1 MKHLAVAALVF
12 AGITLPVCAQRGGG
26 GHGSG
31 FAGHSSG
38 AMRGTSGIS
47 GARSFSPSPGYSG
60 SRIASANRPGYSGSA
75 LRRGYSNGNRF
86 RRPNGGGY
94 GIGIPYVI
102 PIWGSWAD
110 PGALGYG
117 DNGYDSNG
125 SPDPNANAYVDPNA
139 YGDPNAGAAYPA
151 YPAYQDGYAPGQ
163 PDQGQ
168 MPPPGPYAVPYQP
181 LLPPVATLPQQ
192 PLRDEEPVTLV
203 FRDGRPT
210 QQIHNYALTRT
221 TLVVMDGRR
230 REIPLAQLDIPE
242 TERINREA
250 GVEFTTLGVNR

>member
-12 AGITLPVCAQRGGG
+12 AGMTLPSCAQRGGG
-26 GHGSG
+26 SRGGG
-31 FAGHSSG
+31 FAGHAAGAMRSAPMSSG
-38 AMRGTSGIS
+38 ARG
-47 GARSFSPSPGYSG
+47 FSPSPGFTG
-60 SRIASANRPGYSGSA
+60 NRITSANRSGAYGGSA

-94 GIGIPYVI
+94 GIGIPYII

-110 PGALGYG
+110 PGSLGYG
-117 DNGYDSNG
+117 DASGYDPNGYA
-125 SPDPNANAYVDPNA
+125 DPNANAYSDPNA
-139 YGDPNAGAAYPA
+139 YGDPGAPAYPA
-151 YPAYQDGYAPGQ
+151 YPDGYAPGQ
-163 PDQGQ
+163 ADPSQR
-168 MPPPGPYAVPYQP
+168 MPPGPYAVPYQP
-181 LLPPVATLPQQ
+181 LPQPTAALPQQ
-192 PLRDEEPVTLV
+192 PLRNEEPVTLV
-203 FRDGRPT
+203 FRDGRPV